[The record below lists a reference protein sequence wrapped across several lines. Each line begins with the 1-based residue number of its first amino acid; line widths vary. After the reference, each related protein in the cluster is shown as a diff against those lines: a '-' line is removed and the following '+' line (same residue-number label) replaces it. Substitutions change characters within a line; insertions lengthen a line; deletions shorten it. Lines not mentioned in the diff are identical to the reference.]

1 MDSGWY
7 WASQYTADNDDIA
20 VHPKKKQRLLTDP
33 PVLYAWAPPT
43 QQIPTTVHIPFWSK
57 KPTHGVTTKT
67 MVEQLLQQLEQQRS
81 QPAIEP
87 VPATPPSSERAQSA
101 GPPPRSQQGG
111 GGWMNK
117 CVRLMAMVFD
127 GSHEDAA
134 HFSADCVVANQ
145 TAFELVHRTTR
156 ICIVKHIC
164 WIPSLE
170 QMCFCIIA
178 HCDLASS

>member
-7 WASQYTADNDDIA
+7 WVSQYTADLDDVA
-20 VHPKKKQRLLTDP
+20 VRPKKKQKVLTDP
-33 PVLYAWAPPT
+33 PALYAWAPPT
-43 QQIPTTVHIPFWSK
+43 QKIPTNIHIPFWSK

-67 MVEQLLQQLEQQRS
+67 MVEQLLQQLEQQRT
-81 QPAIEP
+81 
-87 VPATPPSSERAQSA
+87 PATPPSEERSQSA
-101 GPPPRSQQGG
+101 AATASRPQGG

-117 CVRLMAMVFD
+117 CVRLMAMVYD

-134 HFSADCVVANQ
+134 HFSAESVVGNQ

-156 ICIVKHIC
+156 MCIVKHIC

-178 HCDLASS
+178 HYDLPSS